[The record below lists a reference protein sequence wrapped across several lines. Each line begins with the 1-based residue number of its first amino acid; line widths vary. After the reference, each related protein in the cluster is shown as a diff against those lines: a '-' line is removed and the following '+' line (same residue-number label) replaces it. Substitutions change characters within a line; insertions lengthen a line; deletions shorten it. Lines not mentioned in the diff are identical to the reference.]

1 VTQRRVLAT
10 QIVSALLQD
19 LARSE
24 ILTSDEWRLVRHL
37 FDEQLRERAVVGALS
52 HAELVDLLVRQS
64 VLVDRLQATLAEQQA
79 GPAAAGGG
87 AGEPDRGLAG

>member
-10 QIVSALLQD
+10 RIVSVLLQD

-37 FDEQLRERAVVGALS
+37 FDEQLRERWI
-52 HAELVDLLVRQS
+52 D
-64 VLVDRLQATLAEQQA
+64 LAEA
-79 GPAAAGGG
+79 ILAEERRAPAARASKAKQPEEGS
-87 AGEPDRGLAG
+87 RR

>member
-10 QIVSALLQD
+10 RIVSALLQD

-37 FDEQLRERAVVGALS
+37 FDEQLRERWID
-52 HAELVDLLVRQS
+52 LVD
-64 VLVDRLQATLAEQQA
+64 AILAEGRRA
-79 GPAAAGGG
+79 PAARAGNTEQAEEDS
-87 AGEPDRGLAG
+87 AGD

>member
-1 VTQRRVLAT
+1 VTQRRALAT

-37 FDEQLRERAVVGALS
+37 FDEQLRERWIDQVEAI
-52 HAELVDLLVRQS
+52 
-64 VLVDRLQATLAEQQA
+64 LAEERRA
-79 GPAAAGGG
+79 PAARAGKAKQAEEGS
-87 AGEPDRGLAG
+87 RR